1 MQKHQSK
8 TKDVNI
14 STANKENEVKT
25 IKVKI
30 DWTKEETDFLL
41 KSKMSDAKIAKKL
54 KRSVPSIATRRWNIK
69 QKIAEGKPIFN
80 KRGRP
85 AAAKTIG
92 PATPVLVSQTYSY
105 SGRHQ
110 IVTLHKLSWLSQKLL
125 GVKLAA

>member
-1 MQKHQSK
+1 MHKHQTK

-25 IKVKI
+25 IKAKI
-30 DWTKEETDFLL
+30 DWTKQETDFLL
-41 KSKMSDAKIAKKL
+41 GSKLSDAKIAKKL
-54 KRSVPSIATRRWNIK
+54 KRTVPSIAARRWNLK
-69 QKIAEGKPIFN
+69 QKIAKGKPIYGR
-80 KRGRP
+80 KGRP

-110 IVTLHKLSWLSQKLL
+110 IVTLHKLSWLSRKLL